1 MSIADREYVNISKL
15 VLFHIKLLLKEE
27 SILHILNE

>member
-1 MSIADREYVNISKL
+1 MAIADYENVKISKL
-15 VLFHIKLLLKEE
+15 VLFHIKLLLKED